1 MYEFWYHYVKPKHG
15 ENAKLCYV
23 DMDSFIVY
31 VKTDHIYKCITE
43 GIETRFDT
51 LNFEIDRP
59 LLEGKT
65 KKLIEL
71 MKDELDG
78 QITKEFVGLRAKTY
92 NCLKDNNDEE
102 KNAKG
107 TKKCIE
113 KRKHKF

>member
-1 MYEFWYHYVKPKHG
+1 
-15 ENAKLCYV
+15 
-23 DMDSFIVY
+23 
-31 VKTDHIYKCITE
+31 
-43 GIETRFDT
+43 
-51 LNFEIDRP
+51 
-59 LLEGKT
+59 
-65 KKLIEL
+65 

-92 NCLKDNNDEE
+92 NCLKDNNDKE